1 VGFQPSQHEEEQLVR
16 EFFGR
21 ASSGYFVEVGANHPT
36 VASQTWHLEQS
47 GWTGVLIEP
56 QPDLAA
62 FLATARKAKVF
73 AVACSSPENAGR
85 SLPLHVD
92 GALSALERNRMAP
105 GAKAGATIMVPSR
118 TLDDVLDEADAPAPL
133 DLLSIDVE
141 GHEIEVLR
149 GFDFGVWQPRLVMV
163 EDHVGDLRKHRYLKD
178 RGYRL
183 VRRVGNN
190 GWYVPA
196 ANPMPISTADRWE
209 IVRKYYLALPF
220 RVLRN
225 ASRRFRRSASDWWA
239 GR

>member
-1 VGFQPSQHEEEQLVR
+1 VGFQPSQHEEEELVR
-16 EFFGR
+16 AFFGG
-21 ASSGYFVEVGANHPT
+21 AASGYFVEVGANHPT
-36 VASQTWHLEQS
+36 IASQTWHLEQT

-62 FLATARKAKVF
+62 CLVTARKAKVF

-92 GALSALERNRMAP
+92 GALSALDRNRMAP
-105 GAKAGATIMVPSR
+105 GANVGTTIMVPTR

-149 GFDFGVWQPRLVMV
+149 GFDFEVWQPRLVMV

-196 ANPMPISTADRWE
+196 SNDTPISAADRWE

-225 ASRRFRRSASDWWA
+225 ASRQLRRAA
-239 GR
+239 GNP